1 MRRSVS
7 VPAILVALILMGAS
21 PALAASPIHSPSEI
35 PEPLELAAGTVCDF
49 GVTIDTTVLKATTSV
64 WEEEDGT
71 VRLLDRGYA
80 DGYAESE
87 DGQRVTHR
95 GGYRIEIVFHP
106 DGSIDFHGSGTL
118 FGWYFDGDPIVGL
131 ADPGAY
137 AIRGRLSES
146 YAADGSLAS
155 AHFYGGN
162 AVNLCD
168 ALAPSGS

>member
-1 MRRSVS
+1 VS
-7 VPAILVALILMGAS
+7 ILAILVALALMGAT
-21 PALAASPIHSPSEI
+21 PALAAQPTHAPSEI
-35 PEPLELAAGTVCDF
+35 LEPLELPAGTSCDF
-49 GVTIDTTVLKATTSV
+49 GVTINTTVLNAKTSI

-87 DGQRVTHR
+87 DGSRITHR

-137 AIRGRLSES
+137 AISGRLSEF
-146 YAADGSLAS
+146 YAPDGSLAS

-162 AVNLCD
+162 VVNLCD
-168 ALAPSGS
+168 ALAP